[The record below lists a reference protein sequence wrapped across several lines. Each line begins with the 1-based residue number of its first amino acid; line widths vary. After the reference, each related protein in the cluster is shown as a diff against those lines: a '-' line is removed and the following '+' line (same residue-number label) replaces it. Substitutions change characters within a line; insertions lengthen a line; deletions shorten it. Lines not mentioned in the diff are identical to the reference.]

1 MFDVKNF
8 IVMMK
13 NHANEYGIDMD
24 RCYLRISSKSRVAPV
39 VSYGLEY
46 DAMLD
51 LFTIKLETNN
61 VDKNI
66 ISAARFIDFL
76 ESNIDINESADA
88 AISIKFF
95 VPNHTAE
102 RYNAIDAITVSK
114 NICSYSPDEKS
125 SIINDIY
132 TMDFI
137 VKE

>member
-8 IVMMK
+8 IVTMK
-13 NHANEYGIDMD
+13 NHADEYGIDMS
-24 RCYLRISSKSRVAPV
+24 RCYLRISSKSRVSPV
-39 VSYGLEY
+39 VSY
-46 DAMLD
+46 
-51 LFTIKLETNN
+51 
-61 VDKNI
+61 VDRNI

-102 RYNAIDAITVSK
+102 RYNAIDAINVNK
-114 NICSYSPDEKS
+114 DICSYSPGGKFS
-125 SIINDIY
+125 AINNIY

>member
-24 RCYLRISSKSRVAPV
+24 RCYLRISSKSRLAPV

-61 VDKNI
+61 VDRNI
-66 ISAARFIDFL
+66 ISAARFIDFIML
-76 ESNIDINESADA
+76 S
-88 AISIKFF
+88 
-95 VPNHTAE
+95 
-102 RYNAIDAITVSK
+102 
-114 NICSYSPDEKS
+114 
-125 SIINDIY
+125 
-132 TMDFI
+132 MLLL
-137 VKE
+137 

>member
-8 IVMMK
+8 IVTMK
-13 NHANEYGIDMD
+13 NHADEYGIDMS
-24 RCYLRISSKSRVAPV
+24 RCYLRISSKSRVSPV

-95 VPNHTAE
+95 IPNHTAE
-102 RYNAIDAITVSK
+102 RYNAIDAINVNK
-114 NICSYSPDEKS
+114 DICSYSPGGKFS
-125 SIINDIY
+125 AINNIY